1 MAFLKAHP
9 YTAAR
14 QSEPRVG
21 LASDGAFNTR
31 VANWTARFW
40 EIGKPHMMLDLLL
53 SLGTALV
60 LRMMW
65 AAVQFEGTPAD

>member
-1 MAFLKAHP
+1 
-9 YTAAR
+9 
-14 QSEPRVG
+14 
-21 LASDGAFNTR
+21 
-31 VANWTARFW
+31 
-40 EIGKPHMMLDLLL
+40 MMLDLLL